1 MKSPVILFSFLIMS
15 CTSNNKQQAIQQWQ
29 SEILTVEKSFNT
41 MVQSE
46 GIAKAFE
53 HFAAPDAVILR
64 GEALIKGKKAICT
77 WYRDRAN
84 PHTTLTW
91 TPNYVDVSDSGDMA
105 YTYGDYTYTAVDSL
119 GNKNESKGIFHTVWK
134 RQTDGS
140 WKFVYD

>member
-1 MKSPVILFSFLIMS
+1 MKSPVILFSILIMS
-15 CTSNNKQQAIQQWQ
+15 CTSTNKQQAIEQWQ

-41 MVQSE
+41 MAQNE
-46 GIAKAFE
+46 GLAKAFE
-53 HFAAPDAVILR
+53 HFAAFDAVILR
-64 GEALIKGKKAICT
+64 GEALIKGKKAIGT
-77 WYRDRAN
+77 WYRDRAK

-91 TPNYVDVSDSGDMA
+91 TPSYVDVSDSGDMA

-119 GNKNESKGIFHTVWK
+119 GNKKESKGIFHTVWK